1 MSYGTNLDNRA
12 GVGPTSAPWR
22 NIGPAGTEGTSMELP
37 DQPIAPCGIAVMAK
51 ASAPGRT
58 KTRLVPPLTLAEA
71 AEFNTACLQDVA
83 ANLLAA
89 KSSGV
94 AGYMA
99 YGPPGHEGFFTEM
112 LPAGIGLF
120 PCWHGDFGICLRE
133 AAAELFGRGHNSA
146 CLLNADSPNLP
157 TAYLAETAEALA
169 RPGDRIVLG
178 PALDG
183 GYYIIGMKHLHWR
196 LFEEIAWSTDRV
208 AAETLERA
216 QELGLEVH
224 LLPSWYDVDDAA
236 SIDRLRRD
244 LASGP
249 PDEARH
255 ARAFL
260 TRLDTTPSPRP
271 AGRPG
276 IAAQDRAT
284 A

>member
-1 MSYGTNLDNRA
+1 
-12 GVGPTSAPWR
+12 
-22 NIGPAGTEGTSMELP
+22 MEQP

-71 AEFNTACLQDVA
+71 ADFNTACLQDVA
-83 ANLLAA
+83 ANLIAA
-89 KSSGV
+89 RASGV

-112 LPAGIGLF
+112 LPAEIGLF

-133 AAAELFGRGHNSA
+133 AAAELFGRGHEAA

-157 TAYLAETAEALA
+157 AAYLAETAEALA

-183 GYYIIGMKHLHWR
+183 GYYIIGMKHLHRR

-216 QELGLEVH
+216 RELGLEVH

-236 SIDRLRRD
+236 SIDRLRGD
-244 LASGP
+244 LASAP
-249 PDEARH
+249 RDEARH

-260 TRLDTTPSPRP
+260 ARLDETGDATRSPRS
-271 AGRPG
+271 AVRSET
-276 IAAQDRAT
+276 ATQDRAT